1 MLSVDAAILKPLVDG
16 CNLLFANLPA
26 AFANART
33 FLALEQKIRALVIDF
48 ARCALECFLRAWLA
62 TVKPMSLARRCPR
75 LATMRCKGRRAATL
89 ASSFGP
95 IRVETSYFAVDHT
108 RKPGTK
114 RTKRAAAC
122 GQGFPALDVLG
133 ITDHATPCLREMV
146 ARELLMHGSVKDA
159 QRSLLAQGLALD
171 SKRLWAI
178 TYGVGS
184 ELVAYQ
190 DRLSSGKI
198 PFPFCA
204 QGKRI
209 VLSLDGGRVRTR
221 VPTTMGRRRK
231 NGHRGFATP
240 WREPKC
246 FLLYE
251 LDVHGKR
258 DPKGLQISEGSLD
271 NASETFA
278 LLERYLKA
286 MQIHKASQ
294 ILVVNDG
301 ADWIWNGL
309 DDLLDRDIL
318 PQNKTLQLIDFYH
331 ATEYV
336 TKICQL
342 LGASSKQ
349 RGEYFT
355 QVKAGGIVACLKSFK
370 TRAVKLKGPKRI
382 AFRKALAYLEKR
394 VARLD
399 YGAAQK
405 KNLPLGSGAMES
417 LIRRVVNLRLK
428 GNSIFWKPENAEHML
443 ALRTYFKVG
452 RWAEVV
458 QQVIA
463 PLSPFQ
469 A

>member
-16 CNLLFANLPA
+16 CNLLFSNLPA

-95 IRVETSYFAVDHT
+95 IHVETSYFVVDHT
-108 RKPGTK
+108 HKPGIK
-114 RTKRAAAC
+114 RAKRAAAC
-122 GQGFPALDVLG
+122 GRGFPALDALG

-146 ARELLMHGSVKDA
+146 AREILMHGSVKDA

-171 SKRLWAI
+171 SKRLWAL

-190 DRLSSGKI
+190 DRLASGKI

-271 NASETFA
+271 NVSETFA

-355 QVKAGGIVACLKSFK
+355 QVKVGGIVACLKSFK

-405 KNLPLGSGAMES
+405 KIS
-417 LIRRVVNLRLK
+417 
-428 GNSIFWKPENAEHML
+428 
-443 ALRTYFKVG
+443 
-452 RWAEVV
+452 RWAAGRFENFPSAN
-458 QQVIA
+458 A
-463 PLSPFQ
+463 PCKQRYMRQKSHAPPSP
-469 A
+469 ALPSPLLYVEPRPEGSRRSKRTLGAYPDL